1 MSSHTPSPAPTPSSR
16 SPPLLLRLIL
26 RTRAQV
32 ATPAQT
38 RRIVDRIDRH
48 KSNLQREPFGKH
60 ILARVQQ
67 VRAQIG

>member
-1 MSSHTPSPAPTPSSR
+1 MR
-16 SPPLLLRLIL
+16 LLPLARP
-26 RTRAQV
+26 QV

-38 RRIVDRIDRH
+38 RHIVDRIDRH

-67 VRAQIG
+67 VRAQIGQD